1 MKLFIRM
8 ISAFTGLILS
18 STVFAVTTI
27 TFDAW
32 MWSEPNFKPMVEAVV
47 AGFEKENPG
56 IKVEMRGGGWS
67 ETRQKLL
74 MRAAGGDAEDVMMLD
89 AEWFY
94 SLGSSGV
101 LQDLNEIASK
111 DFLADLNQGALSTY
125 LIDGEQV
132 AVPSA
137 LTPWGMWT
145 NQELMKKYNLKPNE
159 TWNDVLDNCQTLK
172 NAGAKAQMMTLNGTS
187 KGSTIE
193 FNLYQ
198 YWNFNVYPLDPEAIK
213 NKKTGLD
220 VPEYRTM
227 LSTLRKLKKNDCIA
241 AFGGDPRN
249 AFSHY
254 ETVTHFDGP
263 YFLGIAR
270 QSNPEKFGGDKIF
283 DVLSVEPNPVLKK
296 GEKPKVSGLG
306 HAMAISAQSEH
317 QEEAMRFLEYWVSSD
332 KGIDLY
338 TTPMGAITPSMK
350 GQNSRKAEVYQNPIH
365 QGFLNDVLPYL
376 QAVPLSDEWPTCGKI
391 LSDAQMKAVLTDDPI
406 EDLVKRA
413 DEICAIILGL

>member
-1 MKLFIRM
+1 MKFIK
-8 ISAFTGLILS
+8 TGLVIVSLFLC
-18 STVFAVTTI
+18 TLVYAKTTI

-47 AGFEKENPG
+47 AEFEKKNPD
-56 IKVEMRGGGWS
+56 IKVDMRGGGWS
-67 ETRQKLL
+67 ETRQKLM

-94 SLGSSGV
+94 SLGSAGV

-111 DFLADLNQGALSTY
+111 DFLADLPPGALSTY
-125 LIDGEQV
+125 VLDGEQV

-137 LTPWGMWT
+137 LTPWGLWT
-145 NQELMKKYNLKPNE
+145 NQELMKKYNLKKNE
-159 TWNDVLDNCQTLK
+159 TWDDILDNCQTLK
-172 NAGAKAQMMTLNGTS
+172 KAGSEVRMITLQGTQKAGPL
-187 KGSTIE
+187 E

-198 YWNFNVYPLDPEAIK
+198 YWNFNVYPLNTESIK

-227 LSTLRKLKKNDCIA
+227 LSTLRKLNKNGCIA
-241 AFGGDPRN
+241 AFGGDTRN

-263 YFLGIAR
+263 YFLGIGR
-270 QSNPEKFGGDKIF
+270 QSNPGKFGGDKIF

-296 GEKPKVSGLG
+296 GEKPEVSGIG
-306 HAMAISAQSEH
+306 HAMAISAQSDH
-317 QEEAMRFLEYWVSSD
+317 HEEAMRFVEYWVSSD

-350 GQNSRKAEVYQNPIH
+350 GQNSRKGEVYQNPIH
-365 QGFLNDVLPYL
+365 QGFLNGVLPYL
-376 QAVPLSDEWPTCGKI
+376 RSVPLSDEWPNCGKI
-391 LSDAQMKAVLTDDPI
+391 LSDIQIKAILTDDPI
-406 EDLVKRA
+406 EDLVKMA
-413 DEICAIILGL
+413 DQTCSIILGF

>member
-1 MKLFIRM
+1 MKIIKLALL
-8 ISAFTGLILS
+8 ISSIIVCTSLHAK
-18 STVFAVTTI
+18 TTI

-47 AGFEKENPG
+47 AEFEKKNPD

-67 ETRQKLL
+67 ETRQKLM

-94 SLGSSGV
+94 SLGSAGV

-111 DFLADLNQGALSTY
+111 DFLADLPPGALSTY
-125 LIDGEQV
+125 VLDGEQV

-137 LTPWGMWT
+137 LTPWGLWT
-145 NQELMKKYNLKPNE
+145 NQELMKKYNLKKNE
-159 TWNDVLDNCQTLK
+159 TWDDILDNCQTLK
-172 NAGAKAQMMTLNGTS
+172 KAGSEVRMLTLQAAV
-187 KGSTIE
+187 KGGPLE

-198 YWNFNVYPLDPEAIK
+198 YWNFNVYPLNPESIK

-227 LSTLRKLKKNDCIA
+227 LSTLRKLNNEGCVA
-241 AFGGDPRN
+241 ELGNTGRN
-249 AFSHY
+249 AMSHY

-270 QSNPEKFGGDKIF
+270 QSNPEKLGGDKIF

-296 GEKPKVSGLG
+296 GEKPEVSGIG

-317 QEEAMRFLEYWVSSD
+317 QEEAMRFVEYWVSSD

-350 GQNSRKAEVYQNPIH
+350 GQKKRKVKVYQNPIH
-365 QGFLNDVLPYL
+365 EGFLNDVLPYL
-376 QAVPLSDEWPTCGKI
+376 KSVPLSDEWPNCGKI
-391 LSDAQMKAVLTDDPI
+391 LSDVQNKALLTDDPI
-406 EDLVKRA
+406 EDLVKMA
-413 DEICAIILGL
+413 DQTCSIILGL